1 MCRRRGVGGRG
12 RGAAAVS
19 SGGAAS
25 DEGLVIRGPLERPA
39 PPTVEWRRQVRPN
52 PHETPFF
59 FLYSVHGKA
68 ITTMC
73 KFTFQHP
80 FIRCPLLV
88 LPSRAAGTHVVPAV
102 PSITRP
108 VVWAGA

>member
-39 PPTVEWRRQVRPN
+39 PPTIEWRR
-52 PHETPFF
+52 
-59 FLYSVHGKA
+59 
-68 ITTMC
+68 
-73 KFTFQHP
+73 QHP